1 MATWKSTPD
10 ERAQAAQL
18 VLDRVDGGATLADS
32 IRHFANALEVSEDT
46 LRRWVRQHKTATAT
60 ETESVATSVAT
71 AVLDRPEPVSRVV
84 APPASAMPAAPRRPY
99 ALRLVG
105 VIAAVVVAAILVP
118 VALITTLG
126 TARTASRDKAAARV
140 SDYIAGKGVHEF
152 VASDSNFRASF
163 PFGAPRRQADTQK
176 VGSVAVDF
184 INYGTESDRGAFMV
198 GSFALPAGV
207 PYDLNAGVNGA
218 AVATKAH
225 VETATPTTFQG
236 FRAIEFVMTGTQ
248 SGNAF
253 TDKGVFV
260 DAGTRV
266 YVLQTIWAGG
276 VAPGYDAFKSSFR
289 IG

>member
-18 VLDRVDGGATLADS
+18 VLTRVDGGATLAES
-32 IRHFANALEVSEDT
+32 IRHFAKALEVSEDT
-46 LRRWVRQHKTATAT
+46 LRRWVRQQASAAAGPVPTTAAT
-60 ETESVATSVAT
+60 EAEPVATSV
-71 AVLDRPEPVSRVV
+71 V
-84 APPASAMPAAPRRPY
+84 APSEPPRPAAPRRPY

-105 VIAAVVVAAILVP
+105 VIAAVVVVAILVP
-118 VALITTLG
+118 VLLIATLG
-126 TARTASRDKAAARV
+126 TARTASRHKAEARV

-163 PFGAPRRQADTQK
+163 PFGAPRRQADTQH
-176 VGSVAVDF
+176 VGAVAVDF
-184 INYGTESDRGAFMV
+184 VNYGTEADRGAFMV

-207 PYDLNAGVNGA
+207 SYDLNAGVNGA

-266 YVLQTIWAGG
+266 YVLQTIWEGG
-276 VAPGYDAFKSSFR
+276 VAPGYDAFKASFH